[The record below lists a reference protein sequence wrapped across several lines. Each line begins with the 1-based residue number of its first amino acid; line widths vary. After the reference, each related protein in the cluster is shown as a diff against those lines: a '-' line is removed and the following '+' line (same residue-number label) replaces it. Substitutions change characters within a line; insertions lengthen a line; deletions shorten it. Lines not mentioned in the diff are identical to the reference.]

1 VNATLSSTLHFTSTT
16 ASDGIAERT
25 FALGDISGVPWSPE
39 PATDGAL
46 LLLMGHGGGLHKY
59 APGLVSLARRAVAG
73 DRSGDR
79 SGDGFTVAATDA
91 PGHCD
96 RPRSDQDQPQAGAI
110 RRARAAGERALVLG
124 GGGSAGNAWQIG
136 VIAGLRDAGL
146 DVTEADLIIGTSAGS
161 TAAAQITSATP
172 AELLASVLA
181 AALQQRTGPVGSDG
195 GRVPIGPTADHM
207 EKTSGIIGAAEDAA
221 DMRRRM
227 GAAALEVDAASDGS
241 GQTRWRAVV
250 AARLPSQ
257 RWPER
262 TVLIVAVDAHT
273 GEPVVF
279 DRHSGVDLADA
290 VAASCANGF
299 GVPPYGI
306 GDSRYID
313 GGYRSNENA
322 DLAAGYGRVLVLS
335 PLGGRSR
342 VPLDWGMHLA
352 AQVDE
357 LRARGSRVET
367 IFPDSS
373 SRDAFGV
380 NLMDLSTR
388 PPAARAGYN
397 QGRALAGQLTEFWR

>member
-1 VNATLSSTLHFTSTT
+1 MNTTPFSTLHFTSTS
-16 ASDGIAERT
+16 ASDRPG
-25 FALGDISGVPWSPE
+25 SG
-39 PATDGAL
+39 
-46 LLLMGHGGGLHKY
+46 
-59 APGLVSLARRAVAG
+59 
-73 DRSGDR
+73 
-79 SGDGFTVAATDA
+79 
-91 PGHCD
+91 
-96 RPRSDQDQPQAGAI
+96 QDQPQADAT
-110 RRARAAGERALVLG
+110 RRARAGGERALVLG
-124 GGGSAGNAWQIG
+124 GGGAAGNAWLIG
-136 VIAGLRDAGL
+136 VIAGLFDAGL

-172 AELLASVLA
+172 AELLAGILSAVPPS
-181 AALQQRTGPVGSDG
+181 RTGPVGSGG
-195 GRVPIGPTADHM
+195 GRVPLGPAADHM
-207 EKTSGIIGAAEDAA
+207 ERTSEIFAAAEDAA

-227 GAAALEVDAASDGS
+227 GAAALEMDAASDGS
-241 GQTRWRAVV
+241 GQTRWRATV

-290 VAASCANGF
+290 VAASTANGF

-306 GDSRYID
+306 GGSRYID
-313 GGYRSNENA
+313 GGYRRSSENA

-342 VPLDWGMHLA
+342 APLEWGMHLA
-352 AQVDE
+352 AQADE
-357 LRARGSRVET
+357 LRARGSKVET
-367 IFPDSS
+367 IFPDSD
-373 SRDAFGV
+373 SRDAFGS
-380 NLMDLSTR
+380 NLMDLSAR